1 MPRVR
6 FTLTQVKDYPDTRP
20 QGCPHCGSVF
30 LHRHGEVT
38 KPIRD
43 LDVSEVNALRYR
55 CTDCHRTFQTLPAG
69 CGPPR
74 SESETEGVCGIE
86 LGAGS
91 VAAFR
96 LLICWALWA
105 VVYRG

>member
-6 FTLTQVKDYPDTRP
+6 FTLPQVKDYPDTRP

-43 LDVSEVNALRYR
+43 LYVSEVNALR
-55 CTDCHRTFQTLPAG
+55 
-69 CGPPR
+69 
-74 SESETEGVCGIE
+74 
-86 LGAGS
+86 
-91 VAAFR
+91 
-96 LLICWALWA
+96 
-105 VVYRG
+105 

>member
-6 FTLTQVKDYPDTRP
+6 FTLPQVKDYPDTRP

-43 LDVSEVNALRYR
+43 LYVLCR
-55 CTDCHRTFQTLPAG
+55 PA
-69 CGPPR
+69 R
-74 SESETEGVCGIE
+74 LSDI
-86 LGAGS
+86 GAMTH
-91 VAAFR
+91 
-96 LLICWALWA
+96 
-105 VVYRG
+105 

>member
-6 FTLTQVKDYPDTRP
+6 FTLPQVKDYPDTRP
-20 QGCPHCGSVF
+20 QGCPCGSVF

-43 LDVSEVNALRYR
+43 LYVSEVNALRYR
-55 CTDCHRTFQTLPAG
+55 CTDCHRTFRHYPQGVDHHDP
-69 CGPPR
+69 
-74 SESETEGVCGIE
+74 ETEGVCGIE

-91 VAAFR
+91 VAAFDFSSAGR
-96 LLICWALWA
+96 SGL
-105 VVYRG
+105 